1 MTPQQIAGNILDE
14 FTDSP
19 DLYPNLGVAGNISD
33 SVVALSTSAGVTI
46 TVTISTAIATTAHI
60 EVEHGA
66 SLVRA
71 AVFTDFSQEGLV
83 DATVGYI
90 ARVLHQLNIQAA
102 A

>member
-1 MTPQQIAGNILDE
+1 MTPQQIANNIIEE

-46 TVTISTAIATTAHI
+46 TVTIFATARVL
-60 EVEHGA
+60 VERGGR
-66 SLVRA
+66 LVSS
-71 AVFTDFSQEGLV
+71 AVFTDSSQEGLV

-90 ARVLHQLNIQAA
+90 ARVLHKLNSQAA